1 MFNEKLKT
9 ARKQKGLSQ
18 AELGKLLGVQAQ
30 TVGRWETGKSK
41 PNLETINKL
50 CEALDVPLRYFINEE
65 RVDYQLTLEEAFVI
79 NKYRELNDDGKQM
92 IINLLNM
99 I

>member
-1 MFNEKLKT
+1 MFNEKLKVV
-9 ARKQKGLSQ
+9 RKRRYLSQ
-18 AELGKLLGVQAQ
+18 TELGKLIGVQTQ
-30 TVGRWETGKSK
+30 TISNWENSKSK

-50 CEALDVPLRYFINEE
+50 CEALDVPLRYFISEE
-65 RVDYQLTLEEAFVI
+65 HLDYQLTLEEAFVI

>member
-1 MFNEKLKT
+1 MFNEKLKA

-18 AELGKLLGVQAQ
+18 AALGKLLSVQAQ

-41 PNLETINKL
+41 PNLETVNKL
-50 CEALDVPLRYFINEE
+50 CEILDVSLHYFISEE
-65 RVDYQLTLEEAFVI
+65 YIDYQLNFEETFII
-79 NKYRELNDDGKQM
+79 NKFRELNDDGKKM
-92 IINLLNM
+92 IINLLKM

>member
-1 MFNEKLKT
+1 MFNEKLKA

-30 TVGRWETGKSK
+30 TIGRWETGKSK
-41 PNLETINKL
+41 PNLETVNKL
-50 CEALDVPLRYFINEE
+50 CEILDVTLHYFISEE
-65 RVDYQLTLEEAFVI
+65 HVDYQLNLEEAFIV
-79 NKYRELNDDGKQM
+79 NKFRELNDDGKQM
-92 IINLLNM
+92 IISLLNM

>member
-1 MFNEKLKT
+1 MFNEKLKA

-30 TVGRWETGKSK
+30 TVGRWENGKSK

>member
-1 MFNEKLKT
+1 MFNEKLKA

-18 AELGKLLGVQAQ
+18 AALGKLLGVQAQ
-30 TVGRWETGKSK
+30 TIGRWETGKSE
-41 PNLETINKL
+41 PNLETVNKL
-50 CEALDVPLRYFINEE
+50 CEILDVPLRYFISEE
-65 RVDYQLTLEEAFVI
+65 HVDYQLTLEEAFVI

>member
-1 MFNEKLKT
+1 MFSEQLKI

-18 AELGKLLGVQAQ
+18 AALGKLIGVRTQ
-30 TVGRWETGKSK
+30 TISNWENSKSK

-50 CEALDVPLRYFINEE
+50 CEILNIPLYSLISKDA
-65 RVDYQLTLEEAFVI
+65 DYQLNYEEAFVI
-79 NKYRELNDDGKQM
+79 KKYRELNDDGKKM

>member
-1 MFNEKLKT
+1 MFNEKLKA
-9 ARKQKGLSQ
+9 ARKRRYLSQ
-18 AELGKLLGVQAQ
+18 TELGKLIGVQTQ
-30 TVGRWETGKSK
+30 TISNWENSKSK

-50 CEALDVPLRYFINEE
+50 CEALDVPLRYFISEE
-65 RVDYQLTLEEAFVI
+65 HVDYQLTLEEAFVI

>member
-1 MFNEKLKT
+1 MFNEKLKN

-41 PNLETINKL
+41 PNLKTVNKL
-50 CEALDVPLRYFINEE
+50 CDILNIPLYSLISKDA
-65 RVDYQLTLEEAFVI
+65 DYQLNYDEAFVI
-79 NKYRELNDDGKQM
+79 KKYRELNDDGKQM

>member
-1 MFNEKLKT
+1 MFSEQLKI
-9 ARKQKGLSQ
+9 ARKQKSLSQ
-18 AELGKLLGVQAQ
+18 AALGKLLGVQAQ
-30 TVGRWETGKSK
+30 TIGRWETGKSE

>member
-1 MFNEKLKT
+1 MFNEKLKA

-18 AELGKLLGVQAQ
+18 AALGKLLGVQAQ
-30 TVGRWETGKSK
+30 TIGRWETGKSK
-41 PNLETINKL
+41 PNLETVNKL
-50 CEALDVPLRYFINEE
+50 CEILNIPLYSLISKDA
-65 RVDYQLTLEEAFVI
+65 DYQLNYDEAFVI
-79 NKYRELNDDGKQM
+79 KKYRELNDDGKQM

>member
-1 MFNEKLKT
+1 MFNEKLKA

-18 AELGKLLGVQAQ
+18 TELGKLLGVQAQ
-30 TVGRWETGKSK
+30 TIGRWETGKSK
-41 PNLETINKL
+41 PNLETVNKL
-50 CEALDVPLRYFINEE
+50 CEILNITLYSLISKDA
-65 RVDYQLTLEEAFVI
+65 DYQLNYDEAFVI
-79 NKYRELNDDGKQM
+79 NKYRELNDDGKKM

>member
-1 MFNEKLKT
+1 MFNEKLKA

-18 AELGKLLGVQAQ
+18 AALGKLLSVQAQ

-41 PNLETINKL
+41 PNLETVNKL
-50 CEALDVPLRYFINEE
+50 CEILDVSLHYFISEE
-65 RVDYQLTLEEAFVI
+65 HVDYRLSLEEALIV
-79 NKYRELNDDGKQM
+79 NKFRELNDDGKKM
-92 IINLLNM
+92 IINLLKM